1 MTHLFKFKFD
11 FIDYIASEPKPL
23 DDFKTLPVQVLGFL
37 NDSEV
42 ITVVSKDGI
51 NEQLL
56 ATSINDSKSRALLD
70 NKRVIFKMA

>member
-1 MTHLFKFKFD
+1 MIHLFDFKF
-11 FIDYIASEPKPL
+11 DYIASEPKSL

-51 NEQLL
+51 KEQLL
-56 ATSINDSKSRALLD
+56 ATSIDDSK
-70 NKRVIFKMA
+70 VE